1 MIGLRPEQVAAL
13 GLVRTY
19 QIPRSFGQMTVL
31 ENAMVGALLRHPRLP
46 DARRESARVLELVG
60 LADRA
65 DVKAADLN
73 VAGQKRVELA
83 RALATEPRMLLLDE
97 VAGGLNP
104 AEAIALAEILR
115 GIHAAG
121 VTLII
126 VEHVLEVV
134 MRLAQRPIWGG
145 STVPDV
151 MLQVENLSV
160 AYGGV
165 QAGRGASLEVR
176 KGEIAASLGAN
187 GAGKSSTLLATI
199 GSVKPKEGRVIFEGR
214 EITGTPPAKLVTQGI
229 AMSPEGARGLARQP
243 VEQNLR
249 LGAYTVRDERVYR
262 ERLERVYTLFPRLM
276 ERREQ
281 LAGTMSGGERQML
294 ASGRALMSGPRLLLI
309 DEPSLGLSPL
319 LVEQVF
325 DALVALNRDDGLSVL
340 LVEQNMAQALE
351 VAARA
356 YVMQSGRVALSGNA
370 AELAAS
376 DEVRKAYLG
385 M

>member
-1 MIGLRPEQVAAL
+1 
-13 GLVRTY
+13 
-19 QIPRSFGQMTVL
+19 
-31 ENAMVGALLRHPRLP
+31 
-46 DARRESARVLELVG
+46 
-60 LADRA
+60 
-65 DVKAADLN
+65 
-73 VAGQKRVELA
+73 
-83 RALATEPRMLLLDE
+83 MLKVD
-97 VAGGLNP
+97 
-104 AEAIALAEILR
+104 
-115 GIHAAG
+115 
-121 VTLII
+121 
-126 VEHVLEVV
+126 
-134 MRLAQRPIWGG
+134 
-145 STVPDV
+145 
-151 MLQVENLSV
+151 NLSV

-165 QAGRGASLEVR
+165 QAVRDVSLQVR
-176 KGEIAASLGAN
+176 PGEIAALLGAN
-187 GAGKSSTLLATI
+187 GAGKSSTLLAII
-199 GSVKPKEGRVIFEGR
+199 GSVKPKEGRVVFEGR
-214 EITGTPPAKLVTQGI
+214 DITGTPPDQLVKQGI
-229 AMSPEGARGLARQP
+229 AMIPEGARVFARQP

-262 ERLERVYTLFPRLM
+262 ERLDKVYALFPRLK

-294 ASGRALMSGPRLLLI
+294 AIGRALMSGPRLLLI

-325 DALVALNRDDGLSVL
+325 DALAALNREDGLSVL

-376 DEVRKAYLG
+376 DEVRQAYLG

>member
-1 MIGLRPEQVAAL
+1 M
-13 GLVRTY
+13 
-19 QIPRSFGQMTVL
+19 
-31 ENAMVGALLRHPRLP
+31 
-46 DARRESARVLELVG
+46 
-60 LADRA
+60 
-65 DVKAADLN
+65 
-73 VAGQKRVELA
+73 
-83 RALATEPRMLLLDE
+83 
-97 VAGGLNP
+97 
-104 AEAIALAEILR
+104 
-115 GIHAAG
+115 
-121 VTLII
+121 
-126 VEHVLEVV
+126 
-134 MRLAQRPIWGG
+134 
-145 STVPDV
+145 PDV
-151 MLQVENLSV
+151 MLKVENLSV

-165 QAGRGASLEVR
+165 QAVRDLSLEVR
-176 KGEIAASLGAN
+176 PGEIAALLGAN
-187 GAGKSSTLLATI
+187 GAGKSSTLLAII
-199 GSVKPKEGRVIFEGR
+199 GSVRPREGHVVFEGR
-214 EITGTPPAKLVTQGI
+214 DITGTPPDQLVKQGI
-229 AMSPEGARGLARQP
+229 AMIPEGARVFARQP

-249 LGAYTVRDERVYR
+249 LGAYTVRDERVYQ
-262 ERLERVYTLFPRLM
+262 ERLDKVYTLFPRLK

-294 ASGRALMSGPRLLLI
+294 AIGRALMSGPRLLLI

-356 YVMQSGRVALSGNA
+356 YVMQSGRVALSGEA

>member
-1 MIGLRPEQVAAL
+1 M
-13 GLVRTY
+13 
-19 QIPRSFGQMTVL
+19 
-31 ENAMVGALLRHPRLP
+31 
-46 DARRESARVLELVG
+46 
-60 LADRA
+60 
-65 DVKAADLN
+65 
-73 VAGQKRVELA
+73 
-83 RALATEPRMLLLDE
+83 
-97 VAGGLNP
+97 
-104 AEAIALAEILR
+104 
-115 GIHAAG
+115 
-121 VTLII
+121 
-126 VEHVLEVV
+126 
-134 MRLAQRPIWGG
+134 
-145 STVPDV
+145 PDV
-151 MLQVENLSV
+151 MLKVDNLSV

-165 QAGRGASLEVR
+165 QAVRDVSLQVR
-176 KGEIAASLGAN
+176 PGEIAALLGAN
-187 GAGKSSTLLATI
+187 GAGKSSTLLAII
-199 GSVKPKEGRVIFEGR
+199 GSVKPKEGRIVFEGR
-214 EITGTPPAKLVTQGI
+214 DITGTPPDQLVKQGI
-229 AMSPEGARGLARQP
+229 AMIPEGARVFARQP

-262 ERLERVYTLFPRLM
+262 ERLDKVYALFPRLK

-294 ASGRALMSGPRLLLI
+294 AIGRALMSGPRLLLI

-325 DALVALNRDDGLSVL
+325 DALAALNRDDGLSVL

-376 DEVRKAYLG
+376 DEVRQAYLG

>member
-1 MIGLRPEQVAAL
+1 ML
-13 GLVRTY
+13 
-19 QIPRSFGQMTVL
+19 
-31 ENAMVGALLRHPRLP
+31 
-46 DARRESARVLELVG
+46 
-60 LADRA
+60 
-65 DVKAADLN
+65 K
-73 VAGQKRVELA
+73 VE
-83 RALATEPRMLLLDE
+83 
-97 VAGGLNP
+97 G
-104 AEAIALAEILR
+104 
-115 GIHAAG
+115 
-121 VTLII
+121 
-126 VEHVLEVV
+126 
-134 MRLAQRPIWGG
+134 
-145 STVPDV
+145 
-151 MLQVENLSV
+151 LSV

-165 QAGRGASLEVR
+165 QAVRGVSLEVR
-176 KGEIAASLGAN
+176 PGEIAALLGAN
-187 GAGKSSTLLATI
+187 GAGKSSTLMAI
-199 GSVKPKEGRVIFEGR
+199 VGSVKPKGGRVIFKGR
-214 EITGTPPAKLVTQGI
+214 DITGTSPDKLVTQGI
-229 AMSPEGARGLARQP
+229 AMIPEGARVFARQP

-262 ERLERVYTLFPRLM
+262 ERLARVYALFPRLQ

-294 ASGRALMSGPRLLLI
+294 AIGRALMSGPRLLLI

-325 DALVALNRDDGLSVL
+325 DALAALNRDDGLSVL

-356 YVMQSGRVALSGNA
+356 YVMQSGRVALSGEA